1 MLDKSP
7 ILDFLDTKKYREQ
20 KIFKEEIKEKLKLLD
35 FEDFVLMTYS
45 NKLRLFLS
53 VGIDLLKNF
62 NLVTKNKAYNLK
74 EGCEETMTKAQFK
87 KFIENNKNFEYL
99 VSCDNILTLEEIKKK
114 FIENYN
120 AKSFLSL
127 NNINMF
133 EEVIKPLNMIDAVLC
148 RKIYL
153 FIFPNDEK
161 IFINKRFSFLNK
173 IPKSIL
179 FNGKNVRVFFIN
191 AHGKNCYLESYAK
204 TKRIDIS
211 KIIRKYNENIAL
223 SRRALKLPYE
233 QSEKRQY
240 LKDDKLTIFNNQPVG
255 RFSILESI
263 HLFNELFSSHFRK
276 NILDSLL
283 SSYKREHFSII
294 EDLFNIYEFRRKRD
308 YIGTSGT
315 SGTFEEQ
322 VNNFENL
329 LQYEYIE
336 TLNTT
341 KKVVNFTKYNYKNSP
356 PNVKYTFNINN
367 EKEPLLGIF
376 ELNRDNESTIQK
388 LLSLTSNKSTKNR
401 EIKMGLNTK
410 EIFEYRGDIPND
422 YEDIIK
428 YNKKIIETKKTS
440 FSLQDFVSIILEN
453 SNIKND
459 EHVVIFSNHCR
470 GLQDTHLITENFNT
484 YVNFPKKSQKKIDKL
499 RRNSINRAE
508 KSLKPYDII
517 DYSQFMTKPKT
528 KTKTKR
534 RKRGTKRK
542 GAKRSNILI
551 YSDN

>member
-35 FEDFVLMTYS
+35 FEDFVLMTF

-53 VGIDLLKNF
+53 VDIDLLKNF

-74 EGCEETMTKAQFK
+74 EGCDETMTKAQFK

-99 VSCDNILTLEEIKKK
+99 VSCDNILTLEEIKKD
-114 FIENYN
+114 FIEYYN
-120 AKSFLSL
+120 AKSFLAL
-127 NNINMF
+127 NRIDMF
-133 EEVIKPLNMIDAVLC
+133 DLLIKPLNMIDGVLC

-153 FIFPNDEK
+153 FIFPNDEQ
-161 IFINKRFSFLNK
+161 IFINNRFSFLDK
-173 IPKSIL
+173 IPKSRL

-191 AHGKNCYLESYAK
+191 AHGTNCYLESYAK

-211 KIIRKYNENIAL
+211 KLVKKY
-223 SRRALKLPYE
+223 YF
-233 QSEKRQY
+233 
-240 LKDDKLTIFNNQPVG
+240 KDNRLTIFNNQPVG

-294 EDLFNIYEFRRKRD
+294 EDLFNIYEFRRRRT
-308 YIGTSGT
+308 YNPLLVP
-315 SGTFEEQ
+315 FEEQ
-322 VNNFENL
+322 VDKFEKF
-329 LQYEYIE
+329 LQKEYIE

-356 PNVKYTFNINN
+356 PNVDYTFNINDQ
-367 EKEPLLGIF
+367 KEPLLGIF
-376 ELNRDNESTIQK
+376 ELNRENESTIRK
-388 LLSLTSNKSTKNR
+388 LFNLTSSKFTKNK

-428 YNKKIIETKKTS
+428 YNRKIIEKKKTI
-440 FSLQDFVSIILEN
+440 FSLEDFVSIILEN

-459 EHVVIFSNHCR
+459 DHVVIFSNHCR
-470 GLQDTHLITENFNT
+470 GLQDIDLITENFNT

-508 KSLKPYDII
+508 KALKPYNIMI
-517 DYSQFMTKPKT
+517 KPKS
-528 KTKTKR
+528 KR

-542 GAKRSNILI
+542 GAKRS
-551 YSDN
+551 